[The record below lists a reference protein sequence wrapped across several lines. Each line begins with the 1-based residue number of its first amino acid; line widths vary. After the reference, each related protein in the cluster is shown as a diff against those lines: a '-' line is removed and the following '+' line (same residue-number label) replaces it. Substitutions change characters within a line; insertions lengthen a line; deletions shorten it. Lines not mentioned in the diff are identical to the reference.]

1 MYKITDILTLGTAY
15 TVSDQNGNVVKTI
28 QVIPQ
33 TDILS
38 AALGS
43 YSEEFGSMQNYID
56 KSIEVLSGFDD
67 IDPNKILWYSTT
79 EEEVVLSELL
89 EYAVRND
96 YDKIILEHLEELE

>member
-33 TDILS
+33 ADILS

-43 YSEEFGSMQNYID
+43 YTDDFGSMQTYID
-56 KSIEVLSGFDD
+56 KSIEVLSGFDE

-79 EEEVVLSELL
+79 DEEVVLSELL

-96 YDKIILEHLEELE
+96 YDKIILEYIEEIE

>member
-33 TDILS
+33 VDILS

-43 YSEEFGSMQNYID
+43 YSEEFESMQAYID
-56 KSIEVLSGFDD
+56 KSIEVLSGFED

-79 EEEVVLSELL
+79 EEEVVLSDLL